1 MQELG
6 KRIAALAPAKRA
18 ILEERL
24 AARGDT
30 KPSVLITRRMGR
42 GPVPL
47 SFSQERLWFLTSL
60 EPESSAYNIGRAY
73 RLKGILDAP
82 SLERALRE
90 MQRRHEVLRTIIAYQ
105 GNELVQM
112 VVPEY
117 TPSLVTVELSDSATA
132 EEDAVRL
139 ARKEILRPFDLSAGP
154 VMRTALFR
162 LAADD
167 HVLTLTFH
175 HVAFDGWSSGV
186 FNNELSLI
194 YRTFREGRP
203 LLLPELPIQ
212 YSDYALWQRKQL
224 ASDQIGG
231 YLNYWRQKLA
241 NAPLLEL
248 PTDRPRPVA
257 QSYLG
262 DRVPFKLTS
271 DLSAKLSVFNRGE
284 RATPF
289 MTFLAAYQVLLS
301 RYSRQGDILVG
312 TPIANRRHTELE
324 NMIGFFVNALV
335 MRADLSVKPTFREL
349 LARTR
354 QTVFDAY
361 QYQDL
366 PFEKLVQE
374 LNPQRDL
381 SRHPIFQVSF
391 TLQNAPF
398 QPLALSGLEVS
409 EQGVYFNS
417 TRFDLELSLWADQD
431 LWSGFFCYSTD
442 LFDAA
447 TIRRLAGQYQVLL
460 DALVTEPDR
469 PVFDLPL
476 LSEAERRQVLF
487 EWNNSG
493 AEYR

>member
-1 MQELG
+1 M
-6 KRIAALAPAKRA
+6 
-18 ILEERL
+18 
-24 AARGDT
+24 
-30 KPSVLITRRMGR
+30 PS
-42 GPVPL
+42 
-47 SFSQERLWFLTSL
+47 
-60 EPESSAYNIGRAY
+60 
-73 RLKGILDAP
+73 
-82 SLERALRE
+82 
-90 MQRRHEVLRTIIAYQ
+90 
-105 GNELVQM
+105 GNENSSRVIKS
-112 VVPEY
+112 V
-117 TPSLVTVELSDSATA
+117 D
-132 EEDAVRL
+132 
-139 ARKEILRPFDLSAGP
+139 IL
-154 VMRTALFR
+154 T
-162 LAADD
+162 
-167 HVLTLTFH
+167 
-175 HVAFDGWSSGV
+175 
-186 FNNELSLI
+186 
-194 YRTFREGRP
+194 
-203 LLLPELPIQ
+203 
-212 YSDYALWQRKQL
+212 
-224 ASDQIGG
+224 IGG
-231 YLNYWRQKLA
+231 SKLA

-417 TRFDLELSLWADQD
+417 DTLRSGAKSLGR
-431 LWSGFFCYSTD
+431 SGSVERLLLVTARIFLTPRRS
-442 LFDAA
+442 
-447 TIRRLAGQYQVLL
+447 RRLAGQYQVLAGCASHRARSTCL
-460 DALVTEPDR
+460 QIFRCLRKQSEDR
-469 PVFDLPL
+469 CC
-476 LSEAERRQVLF
+476 SQ
-487 EWNNSG
+487 WNNSG
-493 AEYR
+493 AGVSIATSALMSCLKHK